1 MWLRAVV
8 SVPFRAVVGVGLGL
22 GLLLSLSAAPGC
34 LPKPTPSTG
43 SSSNVPE
50 PSAPVPPVAERR
62 PHEVASPH
70 GSRIDDYYWLRD
82 DTRKDPDVVAYL
94 EAENRY
100 KDAIMAPVADL
111 QERLFQEIVGRIKQD
126 DSSVPYRDRG
136 YYYYVRW
143 EPGAE
148 YPVHARKK
156 GTLEADE
163 QILLDEAKLAE
174 PHDYYSIGNYAVS
187 PDGNLLAY
195 AEDTVGRRQYTV
207 RFRDLAASKLLED
220 RIPNCSGS
228 MVWVDD
234 RNVFYVEKD
243 PVTLLGVRVRR
254 HELGTDPADDP
265 IVYEEA
271 DHSYFMSVGRT
282 SDHAQ
287 VLIHL
292 GSTITD
298 EVRYVPVGKPGATP
312 KILAARERGIEYDA
326 DHLGSRWI
334 IRTNWDAENFRLME
348 VADAKA
354 GERKAWR
361 ELLPHDDAVFI
372 SDFTPFENHLVI
384 GERSE
389 GLQRIRIREWKS
401 GKERFIDADETAY
414 SANVSVNAETD
425 TPWLRYSY
433 SSLTTP
439 RTIYDLNMK
448 TGERKL
454 LKQDPVLGGFDSKN
468 YETTR
473 VWATARDGE
482 RVPVSLLYRRGVARD
497 GTAPLYLYGYGS
509 YGASMDPGFRAW
521 PLSLVD
527 RGFVFGIAHVRG
539 GQEMGRRWY
548 EAGKLLHKQ
557 NTFNDFVDVT
567 EHLVAEGWAA
577 PDKVVAAGGS
587 AGGLLMGAIIN
598 QRPDLYR
605 VIVAAV
611 PFVDVVTTMLDES
624 IPLTTNEFDEWG
636 NPKLAQFYE
645 YMLSYSP
652 YDNVEAQD
660 YPAMIVT
667 TGLWDSQVQYFE
679 PAKWVAKLRATKT
692 DDHPLLLHTNMDAG
706 HGGASGRFRSQRET
720 AMEFAF
726 VLQQLGMTA
735 VEPAG

>member
-1 MWLRAVV
+1 
-8 SVPFRAVVGVGLGL
+8 
-22 GLLLSLSAAPGC
+22 
-34 LPKPTPSTG
+34 
-43 SSSNVPE
+43 
-50 PSAPVPPVAERR
+50 VAERR
-62 PHEVASPH
+62 PHDVVSPN
-70 GSRIDDYYWLRD
+70 GTRDDPYYWLRD
-82 DTRKDPDVVAYL
+82 DARKDPDVLAYL
-94 EAENRY
+94 EAENAY
-100 KDAIMAPVADL
+100 KEAFLAPVAGL
-111 QERLFQEIVGRIKQD
+111 EETLFQEIIGRIKQD

-136 YYYYVRW
+136 YFYYVRW
-143 EPGAE
+143 EEGAE
-148 YPVHARKK
+148 YPIHARKK
-156 GTLEADE
+156 GSLEASE
-163 QILLDEAKLAE
+163 QIMLDEAKLAE
-174 PHDYYSIGNYAVS
+174 PHDFYAIGDYVVS
-187 PDGNLLAY
+187 PDGERLAY

-207 RFRDLAASKLLED
+207 RFKSLSSGEVFED
-220 RIPNCSGS
+220 QIPNCSGS
-228 MVWVDD
+228 MAWVDD
-234 RNVFYVEKD
+234 RNLFYVEKD

-254 HELGTDPADDP
+254 HELGTDSADDP

-271 DHSYFMSVGRT
+271 DHSFYIGVGRT
-282 SDHAQ
+282 SDHQ
-287 VLIHL
+287 YVVIHL
-292 GSTITD
+292 GATITD
-298 EVRYVPVGKPGATP
+298 EVRYVPVGDPTAVPTV
-312 KILAARERGIEYDA
+312 LAPRERGMEYDA

-334 IRTNWDAENFRLME
+334 VRTNWDAENFRLME
-348 VADAKA
+348 VDDAKA
-354 GERKAWR
+354 GSRERWK
-361 ELLPHDDAVFI
+361 ELMAHSPDVYI
-372 SDFTPFENHLVI
+372 SSFTPFRDHLVI

-401 GKERFIDADETAY
+401 GKERFIDADESAY
-414 SANVSVNAETD
+414 SAYVSVNMETD
-425 TPWLRYSY
+425 TEWLRYSY

-454 LKQDPVLGGFDSKN
+454 LKQDPVLGGFDSAN
-468 YETTR
+468 YETER

-482 RVPVSLLYRRGVARD
+482 KVPVSLLYRKGLARD

-509 YGASMDPGFRAW
+509 YGSSMDPNFRSW

-527 RGFVFGIAHVRG
+527 RGFVFGIAHIRG

-548 EAGKLLHKQ
+548 EAGKLLHKK

-567 EHLVAEGWAA
+567 EHLVNEKWAA

-605 VIVAAV
+605 VIVASV

-636 NPKLAQFYE
+636 NPKEKKFYD

-652 YDNVEAQD
+652 YDNVEAKD

-692 DDHPLLLHTNMDAG
+692 DQNPLLLHTNMDAG

-726 VLQQLGMTA
+726 VLQQLGMTG
-735 VEPAG
+735 VEPAK